1 MPALSHYF
9 QRMDNVPPLGVAIL
23 VAALAV
29 LYFFA
34 SGIYYAFFYP
44 LAKVPGP
51 RLYSFTQLPFF
62 YYWIQ
67 GNWERRLK
75 ELHDQYGPVVRFTH
89 NDVSF
94 ITADA
99 MKKIYG
105 HKTSMAQTFE
115 KDALFY
121 KPVRDQTDIINAN
134 TEDHRRFRRLLA
146 HAFSD
151 RALRG
156 QEEIMQHYVD
166 KFILRLT
173 ELAHQGTAIDIVR
186 WYNFTTFDIIG
197 DLAFGQSFG
206 CLDSGGYHPWVAMIF
221 SSVKTGPLRAAMQ
234 RLGLGRFVSLL
245 MPAHLKRSLEEH
257 FQLSKST
264 AMKRIE
270 SRDTNREDFM
280 SYILRH
286 NDEKGMTRSEIAENA
301 KILIIAGSETTATLL
316 SGVTFQLLTNQDK
329 YESLVKEI
337 RTSFT
342 SEQEITIARVNQLR
356 YMIAAFSEGSRMY
369 PPVPIGLP
377 RETPKG
383 GEEIEGYQ
391 IPEDTKV
398 SVSHWSAYQSE
409 INFRDPKIFVPER
422 WLGDPR
428 YDGDAKEVLQP
439 FSIGPRNC
447 LGKNLAYAE
456 MRLILAHL
464 LWKFDLELVSE
475 SKNWND
481 QKVFNLWEKGD
492 LKVKLTLVGE
502 GGED

>member
-1 MPALSHYF
+1 
-9 QRMDNVPPLGVAIL
+9 MDSVPPLGIAIL
-23 VAALAV
+23 VVALAV
-29 LYFFA
+29 LYLPA
-34 SGIYYAFFYP
+34 SSIYYAFFHP

-51 RLYSFTQLPFF
+51 HLYSFTQLPFF
-62 YYWIQ
+62 YYWIK

-89 NDVSF
+89 KDVSF
-94 ITADA
+94 ITANA

-105 HKTSMAQTFE
+105 HRTSVAQTFE
-115 KDALFY
+115 KEALFY

-166 KFILRLT
+166 KFIMRLT
-173 ELAHQGTAIDIVR
+173 ELAHQDEAIDIVR
-186 WYNFTTFDIIG
+186 WFNFTTFDIIG

-221 SSVKTGPLRAAMQ
+221 SSVKTGPLRAALQ
-234 RLGLGRFVSLL
+234 RLGLGNLVSIL
-245 MPAHLKRSLEEH
+245 MPARLKRSLEQH
-257 FQLSKST
+257 YQLSKST

-270 SRDTNREDFM
+270 TCDTEREDFM

-286 NDEKGMTRSEIAENA
+286 NDEKGMTRPEIAENA

-316 SGVTFQLLTNQDK
+316 SGVTFQLLTNRDK
-329 YESLVKEI
+329 YESVVKEI
-337 RTSFT
+337 RSSFT
-342 SEQEITIARVNQLR
+342 SEKEITIARVNQLC
-356 YMIAAFSEGSRMY
+356 YMIAAFGEASRMY

-377 RETPKG
+377 RVTPKG

-391 IPEDTKV
+391 IPENTTV

-409 INFRDPKIFVPER
+409 MNFRDPKMFVPER
-422 WLGDPR
+422 WLDDPR

-447 LGKNLAYAE
+447 LGK
-456 MRLILAHL
+456 
-464 LWKFDLELVSE
+464 K
-475 SKNWND
+475 
-481 QKVFNLWEKGD
+481 
-492 LKVKLTLVGE
+492 
-502 GGED
+502 

>member
-9 QRMDNVPPLGVAIL
+9 ERIDNI
-23 VAALAV
+23 

-34 SGIYYAFFYP
+34 SVIYYAFFHP

-89 NDVSF
+89 KDVSF
-94 ITADA
+94 ITANA

-105 HKTSMAQTFE
+105 HKTSVSQTFKKE
-115 KDALFY
+115 EFLY
-121 KPVRDQTDIINAN
+121 KPVRDQTDIISAN
-134 TEDHRRFRRLLA
+134 GEDHRRFRRLLA

-173 ELAHQGTAIDIVR
+173 ELAHQDTAIDIVR

-206 CLDSGGYHPWVAMIF
+206 CLDSGGYHPWVAMVF
-221 SSVKTGPLRAAMQ
+221 SSVKAGPLRAAMQ
-234 RLGLGRFVSLL
+234 RLGLGKFVSLL
-245 MPAHLKRSLEEH
+245 TPAHLKRSQEEH

-270 SRDTNREDFM
+270 SRDTEREDFM

-301 KILIIAGSETTATLL
+301 KLLILAGSETTATLL
-316 SGVTFQLLTNQDK
+316 SGVTFRLLTNPNK
-329 YESLVKEI
+329 YENLVKEI
-337 RTSFT
+337 RSSFT

-356 YMIAAFSEGSRMY
+356 YMIAVFSEGSRMY

-391 IPEDTKV
+391 IPEDTIV

-409 INFRDPKIFVPER
+409 INFRDPKMFVPER

-456 MRLILAHL
+456 MRLILARL

-492 LKVKLTLVGE
+492 LKVKLTLMGE
-502 GGED
+502 RGED